1 MNRGKISKKIILGR
15 RPDWTFGKRKIVIG
29 MLTTSMM
36 NKQTA
41 KHFQACE
48 SSLFSL
54 RTRLVSKI
62 EIHADISRKTTGE
75 KTLTR

>member
-1 MNRGKISKKIILGR
+1 MGR
-15 RPDWTFGKRKIVIG
+15 RPDWKLGKRKIVIG
-29 MLTTSMM
+29 MLTASLM

-62 EIHADISRKTTGE
+62 EIHADISRKTTG
-75 KTLTR
+75 KRTLAEQEYLAW

>member
-1 MNRGKISKKIILGR
+1 MGR
-15 RPDWTFGKRKIVIG
+15 RPEWTLGKRKIVIG
-29 MLTTSMM
+29 MLTASMM
-36 NKQTA
+36 NKQTV

-62 EIHADISRKTTGE
+62 ETHADISRKTTGE
-75 KTLTR
+75 RTLTR